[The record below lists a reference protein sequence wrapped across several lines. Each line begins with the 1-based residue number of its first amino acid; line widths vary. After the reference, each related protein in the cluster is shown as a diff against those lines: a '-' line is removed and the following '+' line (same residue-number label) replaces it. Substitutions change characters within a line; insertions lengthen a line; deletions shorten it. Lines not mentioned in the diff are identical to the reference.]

1 MVAKRK
7 PAIKQITPK
16 MKQRFAQLR
25 AVGESKAGAARAAI
39 YPRRMGVKALTAFSA
54 RLERAAAELIEKE
67 SAPVVVEDWAASAR
81 EVLLAGLNRQKAV
94 IDGDAVA
101 IAAKAH
107 GKTAAE
113 ADEVL
118 SAKEKMAIGDLV
130 FDSDGKIRRIVMLNP
145 LAAGRGVLELAA
157 TAASQQALRPAQVAT
172 RAEFMEMDESTGGT
186 GGGGKGGN

>member
-1 MVAKRK
+1 MV
-7 PAIKQITPK
+7 IKQITPK
-16 MKQRFAQLR
+16 MKQKYAQLR

-81 EVLLAGLNRQKAV
+81 EVLLAGLKRQRAV
-94 IDGDAVA
+94 IEGDAVA
-101 IAAKAH
+101 IAAKVH

-113 ADEVL
+113 ADKVL
-118 SAKEKMAIGDLV
+118 SPDERMAIGELI
-130 FDSDGKIRRIVMLNP
+130 FDSDGKIRRVIMLNA

-157 TAASQQALRPAQVAT
+157 TAASQQALRPATIAT
-172 RAEFMEMDESTGGT
+172 QAEFMQLNETGA
-186 GGGGKGGN
+186 GGKGGKGGK